1 VVDSLKNSVTALF
14 KDVNG
19 MGKVFADLK
28 ADVDSAL
35 NSSFINKVEEA
46 LSMENRIK
54 GAI

>member
-1 VVDSLKNSVTALF
+1 
-14 KDVNG
+14 

-54 GAI
+54 GAIEKIKAKINLPP